1 MDLLP
6 IIIVVIILALIVI
19 VGGAVLSGG
28 KGVAVK
34 KGKRIKAKD
43 HAQILKEAN
52 RRLAQ
57 NPKDPDALQALGE
70 VYYTEQS
77 WDKAFKAYEVLL
89 DVSAG
94 NPDLDEFEINKRY
107 GLSALKLGRQA
118 EAYKGLVLAH
128 AVKQEDFETNYN
140 LGYLEFQKRQYE
152 KAIFHL
158 RLASKQNAEHAMSL
172 RYLGHALFKVKNY
185 KEALSNLKR
194 AVDLQPD
201 DKESLFA
208 MGECFHEIGQED
220 QALRIFTHLR
230 TDPGLGPSAAL
241 FAGTIHLNQRQFQ
254 KAVLDFELGLRH
266 PDIKVEVLVEIKYR
280 LAAAYLKEQEIAKA
294 VELLNEIQQIY
305 PNYKDV
311 PAQLARYK
319 EINSSRNLQVYLLSA
334 TSDFITLCRKITMS
348 FFPKASIKITDISV
362 QKNDWAD
369 ILAEVETS
377 RWSDVVL
384 FRMIRSTGTIGELVL
399 RDFHARIKDLKAGK
413 GYCITAGVFS
423 DEAKRFVEARLI
435 DLLEKEKLMKLLNA
449 IDSNQRRGLS
459 IDE

>member
-6 IIIVVIILALIVI
+6 IVVVIIILALIVLI
-19 VGGAVLSGG
+19 GGSVLSGG
-28 KGVAVK
+28 KSVKTK

-70 VYYTEQS
+70 VYYAEQS

-94 NPDLDEFEINKRY
+94 NPDLDEFEINKCY
-107 GLSALKLGRQA
+107 GLSALKLGRLD

-128 AVKQEDFETNYN
+128 AAKQEDFETNYN

-158 RLASKQNAEHAMSL
+158 RLASKQNAEHAMTL

-208 MGECFHEIGQED
+208 MGESFHEIGQED

-230 TDPGLGPSAAL
+230 TDPALGPSAAL

-254 KAVLDFELGLRH
+254 KAALDFELGLRH

-280 LAAAYLKEQEIAKA
+280 LAAAYLKEQEISKA

-334 TSDFITLCRKITMS
+334 TSDFITLCRKMTMS

-413 GYCITAGVFS
+413 GYCISAGVFS
-423 DEAKRFVEARLI
+423 DEAKKFVEARLI